1 MRNALLFC
9 GEKQNY
15 KMGISVTLFGEFT
28 SSRRE
33 VFCKNGVL
41 KNIAKFTG
49 KHLCQRLFF
58 NKVAG
63 PRPATLLKKSLWH
76 EHMPILLLELEK
88 ESVSL
93 LSLESYLPSKPLH
106 LTLLQL
112 LQVKLEIFLLPSML
126 LVEFYFGFVVG
137 LEKRN

>member
-63 PRPATLLKKSLWH
+63 LAWNFIKKESLAQVFSCEFCEIYNNTFLYRTTPVAASVNFYRWRFFSFCTSQEVTIIRVSLEPISMYIHASSYTLLL
-76 EHMPILLLELEK
+76 
-88 ESVSL
+88 
-93 LSLESYLPSKPLH
+93 
-106 LTLLQL
+106 
-112 LQVKLEIFLLPSML
+112 
-126 LVEFYFGFVVG
+126 
-137 LEKRN
+137 